1 MIVSDWESG
10 KMQQEEFGKM
20 ISQLL
25 KYVGAKNYALALDLG
40 YDVSYISKIINSK
53 IFPVSKNAGVICE
66 KISSFVMNQAGENTK
81 ELLAEYIGV
90 KYNNKGEGRDSDKE
104 LERQLIAELYKAY
117 EYSVNKF
124 NAHAQQTGSQES
136 GIQYEEMNSFTVI
149 NPRLRRRYLNIPLDE
164 SITIENPLD
173 ILVIANIFALNK
185 DDKLHLAGIKS
196 SDISNVKPGLMKMR
210 IILNLNYNEEM
221 DPIFDPILIIYM
233 LGNYLCNSFEIYS
246 TNFTFHALA
255 LSVKNHFAHF
265 VVQGCDNKCLI
276 ATTSR
281 DENVI
286 DDTYEALEEIITTS
300 CQPIFRCY
308 TSEEMILR
316 KQYMRC
322 IIGKNI
328 RILLGTINEIFL
340 PSKIFLRLAKDNFG
354 DNKEIYE
361 ELKKIDVVLSNATY
375 DSEMQILLYEQ
386 TLNNYVLTGEL
397 SFFDKKVK
405 LSVKE
410 REEHIKFMIQLFK
423 DNSNIKVKMI
433 KGYFIEEFKQF
444 DNPNIFLSSISNY
457 LRINTENTDKKLLVI
472 KDKKMDKIFEN
483 FFVEAWNNRADVVS
497 DTAVI
502 QTIEVS
508 LNYIELLGLGITI

>member
-1 MIVSDWESG
+1 
-10 KMQQEEFGKM
+10 
-20 ISQLL
+20 
-25 KYVGAKNYALALDLG
+25 
-40 YDVSYISKIINSK
+40 
-53 IFPVSKNAGVICE
+53 
-66 KISSFVMNQAGENTK
+66 
-81 ELLAEYIGV
+81 
-90 KYNNKGEGRDSDKE
+90 
-104 LERQLIAELYKAY
+104 
-117 EYSVNKF
+117 
-124 NAHAQQTGSQES
+124 
-136 GIQYEEMNSFTVI
+136 
-149 NPRLRRRYLNIPLDE
+149 
-164 SITIENPLD
+164 
-173 ILVIANIFALNK
+173 
-185 DDKLHLAGIKS
+185 
-196 SDISNVKPGLMKMR
+196 
-210 IILNLNYNEEM
+210 
-221 DPIFDPILIIYM
+221 
-233 LGNYLCNSFEIYS
+233 
-246 TNFTFHALA
+246 
-255 LSVKNHFAHF
+255 
-265 VVQGCDNKCLI
+265 
-276 ATTSR
+276 
-281 DENVI
+281 
-286 DDTYEALEEIITTS
+286 
-300 CQPIFRCY
+300 
-308 TSEEMILR
+308 
-316 KQYMRC
+316 MRC

-340 PSKIFLRLAKDNFG
+340 PSQIFLRLAKDNFG

-361 ELKKIDVVLSNATY
+361 ELKKIDVVLNNATY